1 MIALALSV
9 RKALLKR
16 VPNVL
21 FAQGAAKA
29 RALVDA
35 KLDLSLTQRGL

>member
-16 VPNVL
+16 MPNIL
-21 FAQGAAKA
+21 FAQCAAKA

-35 KLDLSLTQRGL
+35 KYDVSLALRDL